1 MALETINGRLQLTR
15 LTNESADYVARR
27 EELRLAEL
35 ELMRQRERVAAMR
48 RHLPPGAIVQ
58 NYAFEEGPPNLDGGD
73 APVET
78 VRLSDLFSGPDRSL
92 VIYHF
97 MYGKRQTTPC
107 PMCTMWIDGYNGIA
121 VHLAQN
127 IDFAIAAAADLP
139 SLRQHARDRGWSN
152 LRLLTCGTSTFKYD
166 LRSEDA
172 EGNQDSTI
180 SVFTRDREGTL
191 RHVYSGHPWMAG
203 DVHERGIDLLTP
215 VYNLLDLTPQGRGD
229 FYAQLV
235 YPDGRHWS
243 ARRKE

>member
-48 RHLPPGAIVQ
+48 RRLPPGAIVQ

-107 PMCTMWIDGYNGIA
+107 PMCTMWIDGNKIGRA
-121 VHLAQN
+121 
-127 IDFAIAAAADLP
+127 
-139 SLRQHARDRGWSN
+139 
-152 LRLLTCGTSTFKYD
+152 
-166 LRSEDA
+166 
-172 EGNQDSTI
+172 
-180 SVFTRDREGTL
+180 
-191 RHVYSGHPWMAG
+191 HV
-203 DVHERGIDLLTP
+203 
-215 VYNLLDLTPQGRGD
+215 
-229 FYAQLV
+229 
-235 YPDGRHWS
+235 
-243 ARRKE
+243 